1 MELNSPLAQ
10 ANLVP
15 SKSLGRGHTAD
26 QLTLTSTQDPPG
38 RCAVSDS
45 ANNHCLTVI
54 AEAGTATLLA

>member
-15 SKSLGRGHTAD
+15 SESLGRGHTAD
-26 QLTLTSTQDPPG
+26 QLRLTSTQNPG

-45 ANNHCLTVI
+45 ANNHFLT
-54 AEAGTATLLA
+54 E